1 MQKIRLEQKLQQ
13 KLSPQQIQVIKLLEF
28 TTLELEEKVKQ
39 ELEEN
44 PALEETEN
52 SVEEEIT
59 SVNEEDTDL
68 GDYRNEDDIPPYKLE
83 TNNRLYGEK
92 KEDIPFSAGIT
103 FHESLL
109 EQIELRELTEKQLSI
124 AQYIIGNLDDEGY
137 LRRDLGLISDD
148 LIFQVNVDVS
158 FEELEEVLA
167 VIQELDPPG
176 VGARTLQECLLIQLK
191 RQEDEPDPDVEIAKT
206 LITDYFNEF
215 AYKHYPKI
223 AKELNLSE
231 ERLKSVIQRITMLN
245 PKPGNAFSTPL
256 ENRKETIIPDF
267 IVEYFDGKL
276 YVNLNNQNVPEL
288 RISTDFSALAN
299 NDLDKDKQ
307 PKDNDAA
314 LFIRQKIDSAKW
326 FIEAIKQ
333 RQNTLLSTMRA
344 IVNFQQD
351 FFKEG
356 DESVLKPM
364 ILKNI
369 AEKTGF
375 DISTIS
381 RVSNSKYVQTN
392 FGVYPLKYFFSESMQ
407 TEDGEEISTREIKK
421 IISECIQQENKEKPL
436 TDEQL
441 TELLREK
448 SYLIARRTVAK
459 YREQLNIPVARLR
472 KEI

>member
-1 MQKIRLEQKLQQ
+1 MQKLRLDQKLQQ
-13 KLSPQQIQVIKLLEF
+13 KLSPQQIQVIKLLES
-28 TTLELEEKVKQ
+28 TTLELEERVKQ

-44 PALEETEN
+44 PALEETEKPID
-52 SVEEEIT
+52 EENNTI
-59 SVNEEDTDL
+59 NEEDTDL
-68 GDYRNEDDIPPYKLE
+68 GDYRDEDDIPPYKLE
-83 TNNRLYGEK
+83 TNNRLSGEK

-109 EQIELRELTEKQLSI
+109 EQIELRDLTEKQLSI

-137 LRRDLGLISDD
+137 LRRDLQMISDD
-148 LIFQVNVDVS
+148 LIFQVNIDVS
-158 FEELEEVLA
+158 LDELEEVLA
-167 VIQELDPPG
+167 EIQELDPPG

-191 RQEDEPDPDVEIAKT
+191 RQEDDSDIEIAKT
-206 LITDYFNEF
+206 LIKEYFNEF
-215 AYKHYPKI
+215 AHKHYPKI
-223 AKELNLSE
+223 AKELNLTE

-276 YVNLNNQNVPEL
+276 YVNLNNRNIPEL
-288 RISTDFSALAN
+288 RVNAEFVSLIN
-299 NDLDKDKQ
+299 NYSNKNLSRDNKD
-307 PKDNDAA
+307 AT
-314 LFIRQKIDSAKW
+314 LFIKQKIDSAKW
-326 FIEAIKQ
+326 FIDAIKQ
-333 RQNTLLSTMRA
+333 RQNTLLSTMNA
-344 IVNFQQD
+344 IVDFQRD

-356 DESVLKPM
+356 DESGLKPM
-364 ILKNI
+364 ILKDI
-369 AEKTGF
+369 AEKTAF

-407 TEDGEEISTREIKK
+407 TEGGEEISSREIKN
-421 IISECIQQENKEKPL
+421 IIAECIQQENKEVPF

-448 SYLIARRTVAK
+448 SYIIARRTVAK

-472 KEI
+472 KEM